1 MSRISILII
10 LIFHFI
16 FVSGQDNGTFYRQ
29 IDSLG
34 TTIYGSVPDSIRIAA
49 NQNLEEILG
58 NFLREQNKA
67 EINGDSLKFI
77 KAVAPED
84 GSFRIYTWAVPLNNG
99 DHIYSGFITRYD
111 DTYASRIV
119 TLEESLRFEEDVT
132 FNAGNW
138 PGAVYFELIENRRN
152 KKDFYTL
159 LGWRDGG
166 EGQSARVI
174 EAMQFDEQ
182 GNPVFGLPVFA
193 MKNGI
198 AKHRVLFT
206 FTDQVPF
213 HLAWEEQILPGKKRK
228 TGWMIVFNHLSG
240 NNPQL
245 GRMFRGA
252 VPSYDRFDAFLFS
265 DGRWHY
271 VEDVD
276 VRTESR
282 KYEPPEE
289 IDPGGRR

>member
-1 MSRISILII
+1 MSRISILIV
-10 LIFHFI
+10 LLFHFV
-16 FVSGQDNGTFYRQ
+16 FASGQDAGGFYRQ

-34 TTIYGSVPDSIRIAA
+34 STIYGSVPDSIRIAA
-49 NQNLEEILG
+49 NQNLEEILS
-58 NFLREQNKA
+58 NFLTQQDEA
-67 EINGDSLKFI
+67 VINGDSLKFI

-84 GSFRIYTWAVPLNNG
+84 GLFRIYTWAVPLNNG
-99 DHIYSGFITRYD
+99 DHIYSGLITKYD
-111 DTYASRIV
+111 DSHTLQIISLKEGPRI
-119 TLEESLRFEEDVT
+119 EEDEK

-138 PGAVYFELIENRRN
+138 PGAVYFELIEKRRN
-152 KKDFYTL
+152 KKNFYTL

-174 EAMQFDEQ
+174 EAMQFDEY
-182 GNPVFGLPVFA
+182 GNPVFGLPVFG
-193 MKNGI
+193 MKNGKTKNRI
-198 AKHRVLFT
+198 LFT

-240 NNPQL
+240 NNPEL

-276 VRTESR
+276 VRAESR

-289 IDPGGRR
+289 IDLGGRR